1 MIQRI
6 PRVVRSSRRPIET
19 DNHHA
24 MWPKPPPKPPPDAK
38 AIFLRWLAA
47 ASDGDKIGANN
58 ALAELEELAVSP
70 RTKADDSQAGP
81 DRYAASRVEG
91 G

>member
-6 PRVVRSSRRPIET
+6 PRVVRSTRGPIST

-24 MWPKPPPKPPPDAK
+24 IWSKPPPKPAPDAK

-47 ASDGDKIGANN
+47 ANAGDRITANH
-58 ALAELEELAVSP
+58 ALVELEALAVSP
-70 RTKADDSQAGP
+70 RTKAD
-81 DRYAASRVEG
+81 VK
-91 G
+91 